1 MNKFLRIII
10 GLLLCL
16 ATAQAQ
22 DESFQKAQT
31 AYDEGRYAE
40 AVLLYESLIERGI
53 DNPELHYN
61 LANAC
66 FKDSDLPK
74 AVSHYRTAWYD
85 LPRDPDIKANL
96 HFALNAAGAIE
107 STPSFLEHLFYSLS
121 RSEWI
126 IVAVIGYI
134 LLTLLFILMLF
145 MKRARRTLLRIG
157 LIPAALLLLAG
168 FGWNQWRQLSIH
180 PEWVVVK
187 TEATALFG
195 PVEGSTAHFK
205 LPLGALVQQ
214 RSTDSKGW
222 VEVEYDG
229 KQGWLKTDHISPVS
243 P

>member
-1 MNKFLRIII
+1 MKIFLSMIF
-10 GLLLCL
+10 GLLLFL
-16 ATAQAQ
+16 STAQAQ
-22 DESFQKAQT
+22 DEAFQKAQN
-31 AYDEGRYAE
+31 AYDAGRYAE
-40 AVLLYESLIERGI
+40 AVLLYQGLIESGI
-53 DNPELHYN
+53 NNPEVHYN
-61 LANAC
+61 LANAY
-66 FKDSDLPK
+66 FKDSDLPD

-85 LPRDPDIKANL
+85 LPRDPDISANL

-107 STPSFLEHLFYSLS
+107 SVPSFIEHLFYTLS
-121 RSEWI
+121 YSEWI
-126 IVAVIGYI
+126 AVAVIGYL

-145 MKRARRTLLRIG
+145 LKNSRRMLLRIC

-168 FGWNQWRQLSIH
+168 FGWNQWRQLKVH

-214 RSTDSKGW
+214 RNTDSKGW

-229 KQGWLKTDHISPVS
+229 KQGWLKTDDISPVS